1 MWKGSSGSTFRGREV
16 IYLDDRLIGHPK
28 LIQAG
33 QLVGRNGVS
42 RALHLYL
49 VGLVHAR
56 KYLTNGFVSAQV
68 VADCRTVESPL
79 RVAGCLCSEQ
89 VLLWH
94 RQPGGYQ
101 IHDFLK
107 YNKTAEEVKHQ
118 QQVTRDRVA
127 KWRALHPRLTNGGNG
142 GL

>member
-1 MWKGSSGSTFRGREV
+1 MGLGV
-16 IYLDDRLIGHPK
+16 IVDEKLLEHPK

-33 QLVGRNGVS
+33 QLIGRNGVS

-68 VADCRTVESPL
+68 VAGCRTVESPL

-89 VLLWH
+89 VLLWY

-101 IHDFLK
+101 IHDYLQ
-107 YNKTAEEVKHQ
+107 YNKAADEIKHE
-118 QQVTRDRVA
+118 QQVTRERVA
-127 KWRALHPRLTNGGNG
+127 KWRALHPRRTHRGNG